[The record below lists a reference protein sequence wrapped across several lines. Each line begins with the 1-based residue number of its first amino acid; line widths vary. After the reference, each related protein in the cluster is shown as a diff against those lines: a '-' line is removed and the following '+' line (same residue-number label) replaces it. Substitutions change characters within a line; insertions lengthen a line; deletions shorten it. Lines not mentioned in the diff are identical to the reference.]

1 LLGES
6 LLFYVFGAAAIVA
19 SLLVIGQRNPI
30 YSVLLLI
37 GSFAALAG
45 LYVLLDAP
53 FLAVIQI
60 IIYTGAIMVL
70 FLFVVMLLN
79 APREDVPGELVRP
92 ASAHGPRRLGAALG
106 VILLVELGWAIW
118 HAGSDAGFVSA
129 FADPARAA
137 DISSVQAIGRVLFSE
152 YALAFEVTSV
162 LILAA
167 MVGAVVLAKR
177 EIR

>member
-1 LLGES
+1 MPVDT
-6 LLFYVFGAAAIVA
+6 LLFYVFGAMAVVA
-19 SLLVIGQRNPI
+19 SVLVIGQRNPI

-37 GSFAALAG
+37 ASFGALAG

-53 FLAVIQI
+53 FVAVIQI
-60 IIYTGAIMVL
+60 IIYAGAILVL

-79 APREDVPGELVRP
+79 APREDVPGATVPP
-92 ASAHGPRRLGAALG
+92 ASTRGPRRLGALLG
-106 VILLVELGWAIW
+106 AALLVELVWAVWWTGQYEGYI
-118 HAGSDAGFVSA
+118 SGFA
-129 FADPARAA
+129 ERRFTADVT
-137 DISSVQAIGRVLFSE
+137 SVTEIGRVLFSE
-152 YALAFEVTSV
+152 YALAFEVTSI